1 MIYYLNSI
9 VYIPIRLITNEYLS
23 TVKMFNNQVIDYPA
37 VTTLSYT
44 FGVGSLMILCQV
56 LRITSDLFLL
66 FHYLPSIKLTFNNSV
81 EYTITYIRYTSYGK
95 LLFID
100 NLFLFMNLFF

>member
-44 FGVGSLMILCQV
+44 FGVGSLMILCLV
-56 LRITSDLFLL
+56 LQITSGLFLA
-66 FHYLPSIKLTFNNSV
+66 FHYSPSIELAFSSV
-81 EYTITYIRYTSYGK
+81 EYIIRDVRYG
-95 LLFID
+95 
-100 NLFLFMNLFF
+100 